1 MLTITGG
8 SAGFDRQVN
17 RCADILGGMKLLVG
31 AIAALAGLVIAL
43 SSGASLISDL
53 RGQVTGLTSQVK
65 ELLPGGDAYS
75 LGLAEGEKILNSAS
89 YLDQLDIGA
98 LPGASEL
105 IASIKSGQIT
115 RERLADL
122 ANLYFPVAAL
132 KQGILDISA
141 ENRAEFVRGVLEG
154 YFPQ

>member
-1 MLTITGG
+1 
-8 SAGFDRQVN
+8 
-17 RCADILGGMKLLVG
+17 MKLLVG

-53 RGQVTGLTSQVK
+53 RGQVSELTSQVK

-75 LGLAEGEKILNSAS
+75 LGLTEGEKILNSAS

-154 YFPQ
+154 YYPQ

>member
-1 MLTITGG
+1 VLTITGG

-89 YLDQLDIGA
+89 YLDQLDIAA

-154 YFPQ
+154 YYPQ

>member
-1 MLTITGG
+1 
-8 SAGFDRQVN
+8 
-17 RCADILGGMKLLVG
+17 MKLLAG
-31 AIAALAGLVIAL
+31 AIAVIAGLVIAL

-53 RGQVTGLTSQVK
+53 RGQVSGLTSQVK

-89 YLDQLDIGA
+89 YLDQIDIGA

-122 ANLYFPVAAL
+122 ANLYFPS
-132 KQGILDISA
+132 GCA
-141 ENRAEFVRGVLEG
+141 EAGNLG
-154 YFPQ
+154 YLI

>member
-89 YLDQLDIGA
+89 YLDQLDIAA

-154 YFPQ
+154 YYPQ

>member
-154 YFPQ
+154 YYPQ